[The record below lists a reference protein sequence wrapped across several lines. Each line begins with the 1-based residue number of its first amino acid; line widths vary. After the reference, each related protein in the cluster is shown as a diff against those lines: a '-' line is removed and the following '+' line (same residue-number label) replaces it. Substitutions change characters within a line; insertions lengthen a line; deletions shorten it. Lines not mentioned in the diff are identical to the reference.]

1 MRRSRS
7 ETLALIFAFSGRVSG
22 AVTTLAIVRLVGAG
36 VQANALF
43 LAVAVYTLVT
53 SIQISLLE
61 TNTIALHGGGTEPAA
76 GRLVYSGILFGALT
90 SSAAMGICLVAARV
104 LPPVAQA
111 LPLIAVLLVSGPLV
125 GLFAVLL
132 GVSVCGRQ
140 WSRPAVGSWL
150 RVAVIVAG
158 SVFLVPRLG
167 LVGVPVAVVVA
178 DCIRLTPFLGRM
190 VRGRRAVAGP
200 SGALLR
206 SAFVQ
211 LPSSIAG
218 SANPLIDRIVVAQL
232 ALGSLAVL
240 DLAEKSYGLAALIFT
255 QGVLPP
261 LFQRWAS
268 ATKGMDSAPEMRRLA
283 VRALP
288 VGAVLAAVCSAA
300 TIWAAPL
307 AAGPTLSAQGGVFR
321 AATVAYMLGL
331 PAYLSAQVLVRLL
344 VLQGRGRLLNLT
356 AAVQLAVN
364 VVADLVL
371 GSLWGLAGVALAT
384 SVVTW
389 AGWALIWRLCRS
401 SPRVPSLPSTM
412 ARAG

>member
-1 MRRSRS
+1 MSRTRS

-61 TNTIALHGGGTEPAA
+61 TNTIALHGGGTEPAE
-76 GRLVYSGILFGALT
+76 GRLVLSGILFGVLT
-90 SSAAMGICLVAARV
+90 SSAAMGVCLIAAHV
-104 LPPVAQA
+104 LPPVAEA
-111 LPLIAVLLVSGPLV
+111 LPLIAVLLASGPLV

-132 GVSVCGRQ
+132 GVSVCNRQ

-158 SVFLVPRLG
+158 SVLLVPRLG
-167 LVGVPVAVVVA
+167 LVGVPVAVVMA
-178 DCIRLTPFLGRM
+178 DCVRLAPFLGRLA
-190 VRGRRAVAGP
+190 RRSREVVSP

-206 SAFVQ
+206 AAFVQ
-211 LPSSIAG
+211 LPSSVAG

-261 LFQRWAS
+261 LFQRWSS
-268 ATKGMDSAPEMRRLA
+268 ATRGVDNAAEMRRLA
-283 VRALP
+283 LRALP
-288 VGAVLAAVCSAA
+288 VGALLAAACSAF
-300 TIWAAPL
+300 TIWVAPL

-331 PAYLSAQVLVRLL
+331 PAYLSGQVLVRLL
-344 VLQGRGRLLNLT
+344 VLQGRGRLLNAT
-356 AAVQLAVN
+356 AAVQLTVN
-364 VVADLVL
+364 VVADLLL
-371 GSLWGLAGVALAT
+371 GSLWGLTGVALAT

-389 AGWALIWRLCRS
+389 AGWALVWRLCR
-401 SPRVPSLPSTM
+401 PLPSVRNAEPTV
-412 ARAG
+412 ATAV